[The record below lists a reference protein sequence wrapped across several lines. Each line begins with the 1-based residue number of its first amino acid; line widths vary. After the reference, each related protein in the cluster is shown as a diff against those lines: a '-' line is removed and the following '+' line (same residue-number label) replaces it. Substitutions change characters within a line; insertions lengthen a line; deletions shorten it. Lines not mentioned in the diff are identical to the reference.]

1 MADEQWTMFDGFSDT
16 GKHSV
21 EWVQITKEFLKLGFA
36 GGRHESSC
44 PCSRCENR
52 RMLLEYEMTAHLT
65 KKGFMSNYPV
75 WHQHGE
81 VQPVVADESDGNDG
95 VDQMDDMVVDIGRG
109 YNLESEDPP
118 SEVKNFYRSLPH

>member
-1 MADEQWTMFDGFSDT
+1 
-16 GKHSV
+16 
-21 EWVQITKEFLKLGFA
+21 
-36 GGRHESSC
+36 
-44 PCSRCENR
+44 
-52 RMLLEYEMTAHLT
+52 MLLEYEMTTHLT